1 MKSDKEKKRFLRGD
15 ETQRLS
21 AGVQPDS
28 YAPRFIY
35 GGPPTGRQKKRSI
48 PCGTDPENSKIFFV
62 IISYWLVP
70 YLQPHLRQP
79 SAVPV

>member
-21 AGVQPDS
+21 AGGLPDS
-28 YAPRFIY
+28 Y
-35 GGPPTGRQKKRSI
+35 GPLLYAGIARLETQKRSI
-48 PCGTDPENSKIFFV
+48 PCGTDPEKLINFFV
-62 IISYWLVP
+62 IISYWQVP
-70 YLQPHLRQP
+70 CLQLHLRQP

>member
-35 GGPPTGRQKKRSI
+35 GGPPTGRQKKIHTLRYRS
-48 PCGTDPENSKIFFV
+48 GKFKNFFV